1 MCKFDKLLL
10 LVDAGICNMI
20 QALVDAIENK
30 HNCAFELIASTMA
43 FLHET
48 DLPVSLAQI
57 GIERTAE
64 NLDRIVNHAYD
75 ENKLIH
81 HEPFVV
87 TKDSM
92 KAAIIAADNMGQAFL
107 ARQK

>member
-1 MCKFDKLLL
+1 
-10 LVDAGICNMI
+10 MI
-20 QALVDAIENK
+20 QAPVDAIEDK

-48 DLPVSLAQI
+48 DLSVSLAQI

-81 HEPFVV
+81 HEPFAV

-92 KAAIIAADNMGQAFL
+92 NAAIIAADNMGQAFL